1 MMAARQAQGPRLS
14 ELLAGMRGVLPV
26 PDIAVHGLSL
36 DSRKT
41 RSGDLFLACAG
52 SAGHGGDHVAAAVRA
67 GAGGVLVDSDF
78 PRPVLGTEGVP
89 VYPVADLGAKAGLI
103 AARFYGHPA
112 RDLHVIAVTGTNGKT
127 SVSHLS
133 AQALS
138 RSAGL
143 RPCAVLGTVGYGLI
157 GQLQPATTTT
167 PDPIELHRRLFELRA
182 RGAKA
187 LAMEVSSHALHQ
199 ARTAGVEIDV
209 AVLTNLSRD
218 HLDYHGSMDAYA
230 EAKRLLFQRPELQ
243 AAVLNH
249 DDPFGRDLA
258 RRLRPG
264 VRGLAYGMREAE
276 HIRSQPGY
284 ILATA
289 LSTAAGGCALL
300 LETSFGAGRLE
311 SRLFGRFNA
320 YNLMAALGVLLV
332 SGVPLAEALEGLS
345 RALPVPGRMECQ
357 GGHGGVPLVVVDYA
371 HTPDALEQ
379 ALRCLREARSGRL
392 VCVFG
397 CGGERDRGK
406 RPLMGAVAEALADR
420 VIVTN
425 DNPRREQPSAI
436 IDQVLPGLRRPEQ
449 ALVEPD
455 RANAIAA
462 ALDGLSEQDTVLI
475 AGKGHED
482 YQDIGG
488 ERLPW
493 SDREWVQYLIG
504 GAAP

>member
-1 MMAARQAQGPRLS
+1 MIPARQAQWPRLS
-14 ELLAGMRGVLPV
+14 ELLAGMGGVLPV
-26 PDIAVHGLSL
+26 PDYDVHGLSL
-36 DSRKT
+36 DSRKI

-52 SAGHGGDHVAAAVRA
+52 SAGHGGDHIAAAVRA
-67 GAGGVLVDSDF
+67 GAGAVVVESDY
-78 PRPVLGTEGVP
+78 PRPVHGAEGLP
-89 VYPVADLGAKAGLI
+89 VYRVADLRSKVGHI
-103 AARFYGHPA
+103 AARFYGRPA
-112 RDLHVIAVTGTNGKT
+112 RDLHVIGVTGTNGKT
-127 SVSHLS
+127 SVCHLV

-143 RPCAVLGTVGYGLI
+143 RPCALLGTVGHGLI
-157 GQLQPATTTT
+157 GQLEPATTTT
-167 PDPIELHRRLFELRA
+167 PDPVELHKHLFELRA
-182 RGAKA
+182 RGARA
-187 LAMEVSSHALHQ
+187 VAMEVSSHALHQ
-199 ARTAGVEIDV
+199 GRTAGVEIDI

-218 HLDYHGSMDAYA
+218 HLDYHGSMNAYA

-243 AAVLNH
+243 AAVLNR

-258 RRLRPG
+258 RRLRPR
-264 VRGLAYGMREAE
+264 VQGLAYGLSEAE
-276 HIRSQPGY
+276 HLRSLPGY
-284 ILATA
+284 VLATA
-289 LSTAAGGCALL
+289 LRNEAEGCSLQ
-300 LETSFGAGRLE
+300 LETSFGPGRLE

-345 RALPVPGRMECQ
+345 HARPVPGRMECQ
-357 GGHGGVPLVVVDYA
+357 GGRGGVPLVVVDYA

-379 ALRCLREARSGRL
+379 ALLCLREARAGRL

-397 CGGERDRGK
+397 CGGERDPGK
-406 RPLMGAVAEALADR
+406 RPLMGAIAEAFADG
-420 VIVTN
+420 VIVTS
-425 DNPRREQPSAI
+425 DNPRGEQPSAI
-436 IDQVLPGLRRPEQ
+436 IDQILLGLRRPEQ

-462 ALDGLSEQDTVLI
+462 ALDGLGEQDTVLI